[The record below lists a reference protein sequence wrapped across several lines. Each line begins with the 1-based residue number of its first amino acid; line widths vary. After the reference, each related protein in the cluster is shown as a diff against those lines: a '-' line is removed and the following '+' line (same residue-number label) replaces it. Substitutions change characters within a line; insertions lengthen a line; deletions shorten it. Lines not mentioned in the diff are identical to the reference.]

1 MNLPRLCLLSLIEA
15 SDHGAMKLG
24 LRPSMWRYKT
34 RTHMPPGALFDSRN
48 VEVASQ
54 YTNELSLG
62 KFGKDEKMPTL
73 HTWTTGA

>member
-1 MNLPRLCLLSLIEA
+1 
-15 SDHGAMKLG
+15 
-24 LRPSMWRYKT
+24 MWRYKT